1 MKNMTISEA
10 NEKYELEIPK
20 IVSNIKNQGAK
31 KVLLQFPEGLKP
43 YAQVICDEVSEKA
56 NCECFIWMGTCFGAC
71 DVPLEVEKLGVD
83 MIVQFGHS
91 AWKFK

>member
-1 MKNMTISEA
+1 MEKKTILEVS
-10 NEKYELEIPK
+10 EKYELEIPK
-20 IVSNIKNQGAK
+20 IVGDIKKNKAQ

-43 YAQVICDEVSEKA
+43 YAQVICDKVQGEA
-56 NCECFIWMGTCFGAC
+56 GCQCFIWMGTCFGAC

-91 AWKFK
+91 AWKF